1 MGIFSIWRNALN
13 LGSKSKNNT
22 TMQKLNVPSS
32 ALKRGVSVDIYLPP
46 QYGKEKNK
54 VYPTVYFN
62 DGQDVARMDMN
73 VMLDSLFSDN
83 KLNETI
89 VVGIY
94 ANENRIHEYGTA
106 QQADYKNRGSLA
118 RQYSD
123 FVVHELMPFIQ
134 TQYKS
139 SKDKSNNFIAGFSLG
154 ALSAFDILWSHPDC
168 FSKVGVFSGSLW
180 WRDRPYDILDPE
192 DGRIM
197 HNIVRQSSYVD
208 DLKFWFEVG
217 TNDEDEDRNKNG
229 IIDAIDDTLDLI
241 DTLAKL
247 GYKPHADISY
257 NEIEGGEHTVETWQN
272 IMPQFLQWTQQGI
285 RAEA

>member
-1 MGIFSIWRNALN
+1 MGIFSKL
-13 LGSKSKNNT
+13 LEVVSLSSKNKTKIVVKNV
-22 TMQKLNVPSS
+22 NVPSRT
-32 ALKRGVSVDIYLPP
+32 LNRGVSVDIYLPP
-46 QYGKEKNK
+46 QFGKDKNK

-62 DGQDVARMDMN
+62 DGQDIARMSMN
-73 VMLDSLFSDN
+73 TLLDNLFLEN
-83 KLNETI
+83 KLQETI

-94 ANENRIHEYGTA
+94 ANENRMHEYGTA

-118 RQYSD
+118 RNYSD

-134 TQYKS
+134 SEYKS
-139 SKDKSNNFIAGFSLG
+139 SADKNRNYIAGFSLG

-197 HNIVRQSSYVD
+197 HNIVRQSSYMEN
-208 DLKFWFEVG
+208 LKFWFEVG

-241 DTLAKL
+241 DSLAKL

-257 NEIEGGEHTVETWQN
+257 NEIEGGEHTVETWRN
-272 IMPQFLQWTQQGI
+272 IMPQFLQWTQN
-285 RAEA
+285 